1 MATPFIMDPH
11 KNLVDCERAAEALRD
26 YYLRAHRLLDR
37 LMMTHGTSL
46 ARTKLL
52 LLVASDGPVR
62 STDIASALGQAPRTV
77 TEAIDA
83 LERDGLVRRDPDPD
97 DRRAKRI
104 SVTAAGEAA
113 IAASEPIRTRF
124 LLDVFGT
131 LEKDELDALVHMIG
145 KMSDRIEELARE
157 S

>member
-11 KNLVDCERAAEALRD
+11 QKLSDCERAAEALRD
-26 YYLRAHRLLDR
+26 YYLRTHRLVDR
-37 LMMTHGTSL
+37 LMTAHGTSL

-52 LLVASDGPVR
+52 MLVETDGPVR

-77 TEAIDA
+77 TEAIDG

-104 SVTAAGEAA
+104 SITPAGVAAV
-113 IAASEPIRTRF
+113 AASQPIRNRF
-124 LLDVFGT
+124 LVDVFGV
-131 LEKDELDALVHMIG
+131 LDSRERDELVRVIG
-145 KMSDRIEELARE
+145 KLSDRIEELDKRG
-157 S
+157 

>member
-1 MATPFIMDPH
+1 MATPFIMDPQD
-11 KNLVDCERAAEALRD
+11 KLAGCERAADALRD
-26 YYLRAHRLLDR
+26 YYLRAHRLVDR
-37 LMMTHGTSL
+37 LMAMHGTSL

-52 LLVASDGPVR
+52 MLVASDGPVR

-77 TEAIDA
+77 TEAIDG

-113 IAASEPIRTRF
+113 IAASQPIRSRF
-124 LLDVFGT
+124 LLDVFGA
-131 LEKDELDALVHMIG
+131 LEKSELDELVRVIG
-145 KMSDRIEELARE
+145 KMNHRIEELAE
-157 S
+157 QG